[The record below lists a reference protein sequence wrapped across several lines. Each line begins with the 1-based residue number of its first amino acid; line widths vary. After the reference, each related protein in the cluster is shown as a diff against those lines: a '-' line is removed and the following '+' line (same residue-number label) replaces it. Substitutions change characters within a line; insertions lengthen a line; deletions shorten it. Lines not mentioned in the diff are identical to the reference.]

1 MASILDLRRQI
12 DAVDRQTVELLS
24 RRNLLVRQILRA
36 KKDEEHDTD
45 REHQVISNWLEEG
58 FDYDMDETHLEKVCR
73 AVMELGRR
81 SKDV

>member
-1 MASILDLRRQI
+1 MASIADLRRQI
-12 DAVDRQTVELLS
+12 DALDRQTVELLS

-36 KKDEEHDTD
+36 KKDEEHDID

-58 FDYDMDETHLEKVCR
+58 FDYDMDEAILEKVCR